1 MNLDI
6 ITTNNQQLAVADT
19 NEIIIKNIE
28 DGTDLLGNVFYQ
40 GIDKVIINKQ
50 CIAPAFF
57 DLKTGIA
64 GEVLQKFATYRVRLV
79 IFGDWHAYNS
89 NSLRDFIYESN
100 KGKHVNFLATKEKAI
115 EILSQ

>member
-1 MNLDI
+1 MNIDI
-6 ITTNNQQLAVADT
+6 ITINNQQLAVADT

-50 CIAPAFF
+50 CITPAFF

-79 IFGDWHAYNS
+79 IFGDWHTYNS

-100 KGKHVNFLATKEKAI
+100 KGKHVNFVATKEEAI
-115 EILSQ
+115 TLLSQ